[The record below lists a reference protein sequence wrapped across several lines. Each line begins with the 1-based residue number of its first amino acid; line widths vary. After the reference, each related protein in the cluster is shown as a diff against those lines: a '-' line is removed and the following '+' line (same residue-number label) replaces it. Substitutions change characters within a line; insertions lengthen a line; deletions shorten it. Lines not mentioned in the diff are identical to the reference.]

1 MKETFT
7 CSLCPRRCGARRT
20 AHAGEGVC
28 REGTLPVLA
37 RAGVHEWEEPCISGT
52 RGSGTV
58 FFSGCAL
65 RCVFCQNHQI
75 SAGGYGAE
83 VSVSRLREIYFE
95 LIAKG
100 VHNINL
106 VNPTHFAHA
115 VIESL
120 HEPLPVPVVYNCGG
134 YERAETLRAL
144 AGKVQIYLPDL
155 KYLDPALAARY
166 SGAPDYPG
174 VAKAAILEMVR
185 QVGPCVFDD
194 EDILQRGV
202 VIRHLVLPGAV
213 DNTLDV
219 IDWVNETFAPGE
231 VLFSL
236 MSQYIPCGEAGR
248 FPEIDRTIS
257 EEEYRR
263 VEDYLLCCS
272 LEDGYLQQRSAASDC
287 YIPPFDLEGV
297 LKNE

>member
-7 CSLCPRRCGARRT
+7 CSLCPRRCGVQRT

-120 HEPLPVPVVYNCGG
+120 HEPLPVPVVYN
-134 YERAETLRAL
+134 
-144 AGKVQIYLPDL
+144 
-155 KYLDPALAARY
+155 
-166 SGAPDYPG
+166 
-174 VAKAAILEMVR
+174 
-185 QVGPCVFDD
+185 
-194 EDILQRGV
+194 
-202 VIRHLVLPGAV
+202 
-213 DNTLDV
+213 
-219 IDWVNETFAPGE
+219 
-231 VLFSL
+231 
-236 MSQYIPCGEAGR
+236 
-248 FPEIDRTIS
+248 
-257 EEEYRR
+257 
-263 VEDYLLCCS
+263 
-272 LEDGYLQQRSAASDC
+272 
-287 YIPPFDLEGV
+287 
-297 LKNE
+297 